1 MITEAFNFTVRGL
14 SAEKQ
19 IQVEEGVAISPVSVG
34 SWVDCRGKDPMRK
47 NI

>member
-1 MITEAFNFTVRGL
+1 MTKAFHFTVRDL
-14 SAEKQ
+14 RAEKQ